1 MKHLILFLL
10 ISIISLG
17 LNAQGDLLIVA
28 DSDCEIVIDGE
39 LIRSLIRSVP
49 KKISLSD
56 GDHLIQ
62 AKSLDK
68 ELNEIVHIEKGK
80 QKVISL
86 SFLKEKEVPVKNVT
100 EVQKEKKSTKELFLP
115 VADLTLSLA
124 GEMNALANEDFTFDN
139 QSDLYYAFEE
149 GDIVAINGSILNKK
163 GKFFITVVAYPEMTP
178 VYSKQKLENLTN
190 QQFPIYKKG
199 IYIIRIGTSAF
210 FDKKIHLKIKR
221 QPDSPEKR
229 NFNTRVAKRYR
240 YQSVKI
246 GEPATYFVNS
256 TSNETFKGGTNE
268 ITIPISTPPNTV
280 EWYYTISA
288 SRNEHEVK
296 NNLKSTSLVQDLAK
310 TLTTAEPTMAILN
323 IGLNLLTSP
332 PGSDY
337 CDVYLLD
344 YPNRNLFVNDLP
356 CQFNIAGSRKNIKS
370 AVVKVKGG
378 LNGQFYLGVE
388 NNDTF
393 HGIHIGLEIVAV
405 VQETYLDYV
414 D

>member
-1 MKHLILFLL
+1 MRPIILCLIILAVAL
-10 ISIISLG
+10 SLK
-17 LNAQGDLLIVA
+17 AQGDLLIVA
-28 DSDCEIVIDGE
+28 DADCGIVIDGE
-39 LIRSLIRSVP
+39 ITRNLKRSAP
-49 KKISLSD
+49 NKIPLSE

-62 AKSLDK
+62 AKSGDK
-68 ELNEIVHIEKGK
+68 ELNEIVQIEKGK
-80 QKVISL
+80 QKVVSL
-86 SFLKEKEVPVKNVT
+86 SFLKVKEVAVKKIA
-100 EVQKEKKSTKELFLP
+100 EVSEVKKSTKESFVM

-124 GEMNALANEDFTFDN
+124 GEVNALASENFTFDN
-139 QSDLYYAFEE
+139 ESDLYYAFEE

-163 GKFFITVVAYPEMTP
+163 GKFFIQVMAYPEMTP
-178 VYSKQKLENLTN
+178 VYSKQKLENLAN

-221 QPDSPEKR
+221 QPDNPTKR

-240 YQSVKI
+240 YKSVKI
-246 GEPATYFVNS
+246 GEPAAYFVNS

-280 EWYYTISA
+280 EWYYSISA
-288 SRNEHEVK
+288 SRDEQEVK
-296 NNLKSTSLVQDLAK
+296 NSLKSTSLVQDLTK
-310 TLTTAEPTMAILN
+310 TLSTAQPTLAVVN
-323 IGLNLLTSP
+323 IALDLLTSR

-344 YPNRNLFVNDLP
+344 YQNQGLFKNDQP
-356 CQFNIAGSRKNIKS
+356 HNYIMVGSRKNVKS

-378 LNGQFYLGVE
+378 LDGQLYLGIE
-388 NNDTF
+388 NNDTY
-393 HGIHIGLEIVAV
+393 HGVHVGLEVVAV

-414 D
+414 N